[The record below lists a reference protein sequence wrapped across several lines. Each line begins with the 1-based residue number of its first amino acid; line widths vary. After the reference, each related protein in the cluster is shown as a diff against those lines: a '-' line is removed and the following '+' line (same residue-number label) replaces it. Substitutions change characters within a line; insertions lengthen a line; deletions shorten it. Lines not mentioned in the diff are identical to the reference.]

1 MNREDLLRHCNPDAV
16 YGTRRVAITEGRGSG
31 QRLIEVKTLGGLRA
45 SFMEDKCLD
54 ILDLEYKGVN
64 LAFLSKNGI
73 TDVRHTEGD
82 GFLNYWAGGFLG
94 TCGLRNT
101 GEPCTHNGEYFPFH
115 GRIGLTPAEHINVK
129 TDYENIIISG
139 ITRETA
145 LFGYRLEMERTITIP
160 THGAKIIVRDEVR
173 NLTPETEFIFL
184 LYHIN
189 FGYPFL
195 DAGLQTKFPDGE
207 VQGRTPDA
215 QKLID
220 TRADFTSAVDGDNES
235 VFFYFAKEERPRVW
249 LYNPKLRFG
258 AAIEYERSQF
268 PVLSEWKCMRSG
280 DYALGIEPTT
290 SEIRGRAEE
299 IENGYDVKIA
309 PFGTLEYGFTLS
321 IEEEEK

>member
-16 YGTRRVAITEGRGSG
+16 YGARRVAITEGRGSG

-82 GFLNYWAGGFLG
+82 GFLKYWAGAFLG
-94 TCGLRNT
+94 TCGLRNV
-101 GEPCTHNGEYFPFH
+101 GEPCTHDGEYMPFH
-115 GRIGLTPAEHINVK
+115 GRIGMTPAEQINVK
-129 TDYENIIISG
+129 TDYDNIIISG

-145 LFGYRLEMERTITIP
+145 LFGHRLEMERTITIP
-160 THGAKIIVRDEVR
+160 THGAKITVRDEVR
-173 NLTPETEFIFL
+173 NLTPESEYVFM

-195 DAGLQTKFPDGE
+195 DAGLETKFPSGD
-207 VQGRTPDA
+207 VKGRTPAA
-215 QKLID
+215 QKVID
-220 TRADFTSAVDGDNES
+220 AKDVYTSAVDGGNET
-235 VFFYFAKEERPRVW
+235 VYFYFTEEKRPKVW
-249 LYNPKLRFG
+249 MRNPKLRL
-258 AAIEYERSQF
+258 AATVEYERSQF
-268 PVLSEWKCMRSG
+268 PVLSVWKCLRSG

-290 SEIRGRAEE
+290 SQIRGRDEE
-299 IENGYDVKIA
+299 IKNGYDVKIA

-321 IEEEEK
+321 IEEDK